1 MPKRDRLLHV
11 PGDSRHFLPPRRTME
26 YDADMN
32 TQPIGSRRRRW
43 FWIGVVWLTVA
54 VFSASQNVLV
64 MRAEGM
70 HHAWARLFVTLLLS
84 WLVWALATPLVL
96 RLAHQYPP
104 VRLTQLS
111 TWFIHIA
118 ACAAITVLS
127 SVWETW
133 LQELMNPLALD
144 AGPPPFISLWRDT
157 LYGELFQ
164 SVCLYTALV
173 AISYILDSR
182 ERLVRQ
188 QIETA
193 HLNEQFSQAQLDV
206 LKRQIEPHFLFNAL
220 NAIAGLVRE
229 NRNASALTMIVG
241 LSDFLRKVVEGAGRQ
256 QVPLGDEVQFVRQYL
271 DIQKARFPDRLQVS
285 FDVPKELLP
294 MQVPSLILQPIVEN
308 AVKHGIAKQARG
320 GWLRVSA
327 SRSDGR
333 LTLCVYN
340 DGPALREDWEKTNSG
355 IGISNVRA
363 RLRTM
368 YGDGFGLSLRN
379 QGEGVEASL
388 SFPVRES
395 DS

>member
-1 MPKRDRLLHV
+1 MD
-11 PGDSRHFLPPRRTME
+11 
-26 YDADMN
+26 YDPDMS
-32 TQPIGSRRRRW
+32 TQPTGRSRRRW
-43 FWIGVVWLTVA
+43 FWIGSVWLTVA
-54 VFSASQNVLV
+54 LFTASQNVLV
-64 MRAEGM
+64 MRSEGM
-70 HHAWARLFVTLLLS
+70 HHNWTRLFVTLLLS
-84 WLVWALATPLVL
+84 WLVWAVATPLVL

-104 VRLTQLS
+104 VRLTPIS
-111 TWFIHIA
+111 TWVIHFA
-118 ACAAITVLS
+118 ACAAIAVLS
-127 SVWETW
+127 SAWEAW
-133 LQELMNPLALD
+133 LQELMNPLALSP
-144 AGPPPFISLWRDT
+144 GPPPFVSLWRDT
-157 LYGELFQ
+157 FYGELFQ
-164 SVCLYTALV
+164 SVCLYAALA

-206 LKRQIEPHFLFNAL
+206 LRRQIEPHFLFNAL

-256 QVPLGDEVQFVRQYL
+256 QVPLSDEVQFLRQYL
-271 DIQKARFPDRLQVS
+271 DIQKARFQDRLQVR
-285 FDVPKELLP
+285 FDIPKELFP

-320 GWLRVSA
+320 GWLRVTA
-327 SRSDGR
+327 SRSDGQ

-340 DGPALREDWEKTNSG
+340 DGPPLPVDWEKSNSG